1 MGKLAEEESKLD
13 TRDTLETLRRVRQN
27 TRALGGQVTNL
38 AADYLKVK
46 ATAEDQADQDV
57 LNQRFSEAAAA
68 LKADLDA
75 LDANTRQVVDNFF
88 AALGYTK
95 S

>member
-1 MGKLAEEESKLD
+1 MGKLADEESKLD
-13 TRDTLETLRRVRQN
+13 IRDSLETLRRVRQN

-46 ATAEDQADQDV
+46 AAAVDQDDQDV
-57 LNQRFSEAAAA
+57 LNQRFADAAASV
-68 LKADLDA
+68 KADLDA
-75 LDANTRQVVDNFF
+75 LDANTRQVVDSFF
-88 AALGYTK
+88 SALGYTK